1 MKLTGGRILASV
13 EGSPEGQRG
22 KKEANSNSYL
32 SGLDFSV
39 SPSFFVGGAVAHFQD
54 VVASIMMMTALYFV
68 PQKGEDASGKVG
80 GWKHLWNIHQV
91 GSDDHLVAL
100 ICCLTD

>member
-1 MKLTGGRILASV
+1 MKLTGG
-13 EGSPEGQRG
+13 EGNFWHLLKGHLKADGG

-39 SPSFFVGGAVAHFQD
+39 SPSFFLSEERSHIFKMFM
-54 VVASIMMMTALYFV
+54 ASIMMMTALYFV

-91 GSDDHLVAL
+91 GSV
-100 ICCLTD
+100 CV